1 MDSNY
6 SLKIVGGGIVG
17 MTISREAAISKI
29 FKNQFHILNSNALA
43 WTSLLKTAKFIIN
56 KILD

>member
-29 FKNQFHILNSNALA
+29 FKNQFYILN
-43 WTSLLKTAKFIIN
+43 
-56 KILD
+56 

>member
-17 MTISREAAISKI
+17 MTILREAISKI
-29 FKNQFHILNSNALA
+29 FKNQVYILNSNAFA